1 MLKKLNIMIKQR
13 KLLLL
18 VEELYEDLE
27 VWYPKIRLEE
37 ESGIKVVT
45 VAPEKRIYHGKK
57 GYPIEPDI
65 TLKQIVPDDY
75 DGILI
80 PGGFA
85 PDWLRRIPKI
95 LQMIKK
101 FDDEGKLVAFIC
113 HAGWVPISAK
123 ILKGRKGTSFFAI
136 RDDMENAGMLWK
148 DCSVVIDENLVS
160 SRMPSDL
167 GDYCKGILKVLSS
180 QK

>member
-1 MLKKLNIMIKQR
+1 MSNDR

-18 VEELYEDLE
+18 IEELYEDLE

-37 ESGIKVVT
+37 ESNIKVIT
-45 VAPEKRIYHGKK
+45 AAPEMKVYHGKK
-57 GYPIEPDI
+57 GLSIEPDMTI
-65 TLKQIVPDDY
+65 DHVKVDEF

-85 PDWLRRIPKI
+85 PDWLRRIPEV
-95 LQMIKK
+95 LQMVKK

-113 HAGWVPISAK
+113 HAGWVPVSAK

-136 RDDMENAGMLWK
+136 KDDMENAGMIWE
-148 DCSVVIDENLVS
+148 DSSVVIDKNLVS
-160 SRMPSDL
+160 SRKPRDL
-167 GDYCKGILKVLSS
+167 GDYCKGILQVLSE